1 MSFDPEI
8 VTGVCGYMNAN
19 QSANNVFMVQVLGGQ
34 PEATL
39 ATMVGFD
46 ETGVDFAVRVGD
58 DETAVRLPWSRE
70 ISTRDEVREQLF
82 SLLDRALQV
91 SGP

>member
-1 MSFDPEI
+1 MSFEPEI
-8 VTGVCGYMNAN
+8 VTGVCGYMNSY
-19 QSANNVFMVQVLGGQ
+19 QSANNLFMVQVLGGQ
-34 PEATL
+34 PEATS

-46 ETGVDFAVRVGD
+46 ATGVDFAASVSN
-58 DETAVRLPWSRE
+58 EEIPVRLPWTRE

-82 SLLDRALQV
+82 NLLDRALQV

>member
-8 VTGVCGYMNAN
+8 VAGVCGYMNTN
-19 QSANNVFMVQVLGGQ
+19 QAENNVFMVQWLGG
-34 PEATL
+34 PREATS

-46 ETGVDFAVRVGD
+46 ETGVDFSARVGD
-58 DETAVRLPWSRE
+58 VETMVRLPWTHE

-82 SLLDRALQV
+82 NLLDRALTV
-91 SGP
+91 SEP

>member
-8 VTGVCGYMNAN
+8 IAGVCGYMNAN
-19 QSANNVFMVQVLGGQ
+19 QAENNLVMVQWLGGLR
-34 PEATL
+34 EATS

-46 ETGVDFAVRVGD
+46 ETGVVFSARVGD
-58 DETAVRLPWSRE
+58 EDTAVRLPWTRE

-82 SLLDRALQV
+82 TLLDRALAACE
-91 SGP
+91 P

>member
-1 MSFDPEI
+1 MSFEPEI

-19 QSANNVFMVQVLGGQ
+19 QAENNLVMVQWLGGSR
-34 PEATL
+34 EATS

-46 ETGVDFAVRVGD
+46 ETGVDFDVRVGD
-58 DETAVRLPWSRE
+58 EETTVRLPWTRE

-82 SLLDRALQV
+82 TLLDRALAAYE
-91 SGP
+91 P

>member
-8 VTGVCGYMNAN
+8 IAGVCGYMNAN
-19 QSANNVFMVQVLGGQ
+19 QAENNLVMVQWLGGLR
-34 PEATL
+34 EATS

-58 DETAVRLPWSRE
+58 EETTVRLPWTRE

-82 SLLDRALQV
+82 TLLDRALAAYE
-91 SGP
+91 P

>member
-8 VTGVCGYMNAN
+8 ITGVCGYMNAN
-19 QSANNVFMVQVLGGQ
+19 QAENNLVMVQWLGGLR
-34 PEATL
+34 EATS

-46 ETGVDFAVRVGD
+46 ETGVDFSVRVGD
-58 DETAVRLPWSRE
+58 EDTAVRLPWTRE

-82 SLLDRALQV
+82 TLLDRALAAYE
-91 SGP
+91 P

>member
-8 VTGVCGYMNAN
+8 VAGVCGYMNSN
-19 QSANNVFMVQVLGGQ
+19 QAENNVFMVQWLGARR
-34 PEATL
+34 EATS

-46 ETGVDFAVRVGD
+46 ETGVDFAARVGD
-58 DETAVRLPWSRE
+58 EETVVRLPWTHE

-82 SLLDRALQV
+82 VLLDRAMQV
-91 SGP
+91 YEP

>member
-1 MSFDPEI
+1 MSFEPEI
-8 VTGVCGYMNAN
+8 IAGVCGYMNAN
-19 QSANNVFMVQVLGGQ
+19 QAENNVFMVQWLGGLR
-34 PEATL
+34 EATA

-58 DETAVRLPWSRE
+58 DETAVRVPWTRE

-82 SLLDRALQV
+82 SLLDRAMQV
-91 SGP
+91 SEP

>member
-19 QSANNVFMVQVLGGQ
+19 QAENNVFMVQVLGGQ
-34 PEATL
+34 PEATS

-46 ETGVDFAVRVGD
+46 ATGVDFAASVAS
-58 DETAVRLPWSRE
+58 EEIPVRLPWTRE

-82 SLLDRALQV
+82 SLLDRAMQV
-91 SGP
+91 SEP

>member
-19 QSANNVFMVQVLGGQ
+19 QAANNVFMVQVLGAQ
-34 PEATL
+34 PEATS

-46 ETGVDFAVRVGD
+46 ETGVDFSARVGD
-58 DETAVRLPWSRE
+58 DETMVRLAWTHE
-70 ISTRDEVREQLF
+70 ISSRDEVREQLF
-82 SLLDRALQV
+82 SLLDRALTV
-91 SGP
+91 SEP